1 MSKNKFGNNERNPCE
16 IEAMIVL
23 VGIRGIAIDRDFEE
37 DVKKKGPVNWP
48 FFSTCLQVLALFLDL
63 IQGGVFSW

>member
-1 MSKNKFGNNERNPCE
+1 
-16 IEAMIVL
+16 MIVL

-48 FFSTCLQVLALFLDL
+48 FFITCLQVLALFLDL